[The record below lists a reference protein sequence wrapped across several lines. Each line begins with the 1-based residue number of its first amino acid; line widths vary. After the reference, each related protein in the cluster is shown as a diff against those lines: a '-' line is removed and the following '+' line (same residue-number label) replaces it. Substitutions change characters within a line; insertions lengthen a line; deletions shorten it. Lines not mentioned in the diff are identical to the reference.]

1 MSNLPVKKVSIVY
14 LVLIVVISSAATFI
28 VTKKAISKSSAELSS
43 NQSIPSENCGY
54 RVKRLNGHNLIKP
67 ILYIES
73 SCESEN
79 LQLLKQEV
87 NNTILNY
94 SADGT
99 LTSASVYVRNFI
111 NSEWFCLNGSERY
124 SPGSMLKV
132 PILIAFLK
140 MDEKTPGVLDKQ
152 LLFDKKYTSERKA
165 VNVSESIKIGQKYT
179 VRELLRYMIQYSDND
194 ATFLL
199 NRNMDVATFNKVF
212 SDFGLSVPDS
222 RSSIYQMSVTEYSNF
237 MRALFNGSYL
247 DPNNSEY
254 AVELLTKSDYK
265 NGIVQGLP
273 NGVEVAHKFG
283 EEGNVNNQELH
294 ESGIVYLENSPYLI
308 TIMTKG
314 KDLSKQSKVLGE
326 ISAKVFQSLST
337 R

>member
-1 MSNLPVKKVSIVY
+1 MSSILIKKVSIVY
-14 LVLIVVISSAATFI
+14 LILIAVVSSAATFI
-28 VTKKAISKSSAELSS
+28 VTKGAMNKSGSEMATKQAIP
-43 NQSIPSENCGY
+43 IENCGY

-87 NNTILNY
+87 NSTILNY

-111 NSEWFCLNGSERY
+111 TSEWFCLNGSERY

-132 PILIAFLK
+132 PILITFLK
-140 MDEKTPGVLDKQ
+140 MNEKNPGILDKQ
-152 LLFDKKYTSERKA
+152 LLFDKKYTNERKA
-165 VNVSESIKIGQKYT
+165 VNVSESIKLGQKYS

-194 ATFLL
+194 ATYLL
-199 NRNMDVATFNKVF
+199 NRNMDVATFTKVF

-247 DPNNSEY
+247 DTNDSEY

-314 KDLSKQSKVLGE
+314 KDLSKQSKVLSE
-326 ISAKVFQSLST
+326 ISAKVYQSLAT